1 MVSGLLYKL
10 ENGVVCLKHKH
21 KQKLGLSTTEN
32 PILALDVGLINFFVT
47 GSFG

>member
-21 KQKLGLSTTEN
+21 KQKLGLSTKAN
-32 PILALDVGLINFFVT
+32 PILALDVGLINFFITVP
-47 GSFG
+47 FG

>member
-21 KQKLGLSTTEN
+21 KQKLGLSTTAN
-32 PILALDVGLINFFVT
+32 PILSLDVGLINFLITV
-47 GSFG
+47 SFG